1 MSKLFTI
8 SALTLSVGLFASSAS
23 AQVNLSG
30 ETAGQGGVPGTV
42 HAHIAEAA
50 AAAGVANV
58 QVQYGQT
65 LTNSVQNLAEGKTDI
80 VSAPQSLPFMLSK
93 GVGPYAKLGKEKGAE
108 LAANIR
114 YLFTYSFGYT
124 GLYAFDTVGVKGWED
139 LKGRK
144 VYNGPPRGAALV
156 SARQAIQLLGGGKDG
171 TDYTGVQVNWAQ
183 DIKTVTD
190 GSAEAV
196 VLPMTFP
203 DRRITAAV
211 ASGKMT
217 LFSMTKD
224 IFETEGFQRWA
235 TAPGGAPLR
244 LPVEQM
250 GYGNM
255 ADSVTVLSEDG
266 IFRAVSTTGAEAV
279 NKDMDEEMAYQLTK
293 AVIDSLDALKGKTPW
308 GPNVGLGVV
317 SVPESGLCGVNPV
330 KYHPGAVRAWEE
342 AGYTIPDCA
351 KP

>member
-1 MSKLFTI
+1 MSKVFSFSTLVI
-8 SALTLSVGLFASSAS
+8 SMGLAAGMAS
-23 AQVNLSG
+23 AQINLAG

-42 HAHIAEAA
+42 HAHIAEVAS
-50 AAAGVANV
+50 AAGIANI

-65 LTNSVQNLAEGKTDI
+65 LTNSVLNVAEGKSDI
-80 VSAPQSLPFMLSK
+80 VSAPQSLPFLLSK
-93 GVGPYAKLGKEKGAE
+93 GVGPYAKLGPEKGAE
-108 LAANIR
+108 LASNIR
-114 YLFTYSFGYT
+114 VLFTYSFGYT
-124 GLYAFDTVGVKGWED
+124 GLYAYDTVGLKGWAD

-156 SARQAIQLLGGGKDG
+156 SARQMVQLLDGGKDG
-171 TDYTGVQVNWAQ
+171 TDYTGVQVNWEQ
-183 DIKTVTD
+183 DIKTITD

-203 DRRITAAV
+203 DRRVTAAV
-211 ASGKMT
+211 ASGKIT
-217 LFSMTKD
+217 LFSATKD
-224 IFETEGFQRWA
+224 LFESETFQKWA

-250 GYGNM
+250 GYENM
-255 ADSVTVLSEDG
+255 ADSVTVVSEDG
-266 IFRAVSTTGAEAV
+266 IFRAVSTTGSEVV
-279 NKDMDEEMAYQLTK
+279 NKDMDEEMAYKLTK
-293 AVIDSLDALKGKTPW
+293 AVIASLPALKAKAPW

-317 SVPESGLCGVNPV
+317 SVPESGLCGINPM

-342 AGYTIPDCA
+342 AGYAIPDCA

>member
-1 MSKLFTI
+1 MSRLFSI
-8 SALTLSVGLFASSAS
+8 SALATAAGVLASAAA
-23 AQVNLSG
+23 AQVNLAG

-42 HAHIAEAA
+42 HAHIAEVA
-50 AAAGVANV
+50 AAAGIANV

-65 LTNSVQNLAEGKTDI
+65 LTNSVLNLAEGKSDI
-80 VSAPQSLPFMLSK
+80 VSAPQSLPFLLSK
-93 GVGPYAKLGKEKGAE
+93 GVGPYAKLGAEKGAE

-114 YLFTYSFGYT
+114 VLFTYSFGYT
-124 GLYAFDTVGVKGWED
+124 GLYAFDTVGLKGWED

-156 SARQAIQLLGGGKDG
+156 SARQMIQLLGGGKDG
-171 TDYTGVQVNWAQ
+171 TDYTGVQVNWVQ
-183 DIKTVTD
+183 DIKTITD

-203 DRRITAAV
+203 DRRVTAAV
-211 ASGKMT
+211 ASGKIT
-217 LFSMTKD
+217 LYSPSKE
-224 IFETEGFQRWA
+224 IFDSEAFQKWA

-244 LPVEQM
+244 LPVDQM
-250 GYGNM
+250 GYDNM
-255 ADSVTVLSEDG
+255 ADSVSVVSEDG
-266 IFRAVSTTGAEAV
+266 VFRAVSTTGAEAV
-279 NKDMDEEMAYQLTK
+279 HKDMDEEMAYQLTK
-293 AVIDSLDALKGKTPW
+293 AVIESLDALKAKTPW

-317 SVPESGLCGVNPV
+317 SVPESGLCGVNPM